1 MAGDRGWR
9 GRLRAAASLSQ
20 HKELGFYPK
29 WDGMLLRFKVGESHA
44 LIYVLR

>member
-9 GRLRAAASLSQ
+9 GRPRAAASLSQ

-29 WDGMLLRFKVGESHA
+29 WDGMLLGFKVGERRA